1 MNCILLNL
9 RAVLKK
15 GDTVGR
21 RPRAAE
27 LLPSLEEDVS

>member
-1 MNCILLNL
+1 MSCILLNL

-21 RPRAAE
+21 MPRATE
-27 LLPSLEEDVS
+27 LLQSLEEDVS